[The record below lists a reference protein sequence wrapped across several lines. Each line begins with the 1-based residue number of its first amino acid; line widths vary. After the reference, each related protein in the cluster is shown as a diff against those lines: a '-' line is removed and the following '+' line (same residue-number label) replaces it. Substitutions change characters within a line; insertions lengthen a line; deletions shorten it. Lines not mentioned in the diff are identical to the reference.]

1 MDVVEFLKIFAFI
14 FGISA
19 LVVYLLHK
27 VRLPPVIG
35 FLISG
40 VIIGPYGAKLVERVE
55 VVQVLAEVGIILL
68 LFVLGL
74 ELSLTKLLE
83 MRRFLLV
90 AGGAQIIMTVFLF
103 TILSLLFFELNLSIF
118 IGLIAALSSTAIVL
132 KYLFDSGEIDSS
144 HGRVTTGITIFQDL
158 VAIFITPFI
167 PLFLSSNFNPSNF
180 LVKLL
185 NSSLILIF
193 VVWASRKLVPPLLF
207 LIAKSRIRD
216 LFIISVLFLCFSV
229 ALIVSELGF
238 SLAFGAFVAGLLI
251 SESEY
256 SHQVTADIIPFR
268 ESLMAI
274 FFVSI
279 GMLLNVNFLM
289 ENFRV
294 VVLISLLIILIK
306 ILGTSLGILISGG
319 GIKTAF
325 ISGILLA
332 PISEFSFVLILLGKK
347 FGLVDDRIYQFFIAS
362 AVITM
367 VLSPILFTYVHNLA
381 AFVGNYIKV
390 KDESWERLK
399 RESEL
404 REHVIIIGFGLNG
417 RSVARVLKG
426 IGIPYV
432 VIELNISTVKKMREV
447 GELIFHGDAT
457 SPDVLRKAGI
467 EEAKL
472 MIITISDPVSSKRI
486 VAIARSLNSNIYII
500 VRTRYVAEVEEL
512 RKLGANEVIPEE
524 FEISVEIANRVLNY
538 FKFPINLT
546 KEYVSRLKEGS
557 YELFRRDDVS
567 FNELVQNLALPKNL
581 SEHLRRVE
589 FETYWVKSNSRAK
602 QTSIGEMAL
611 RSRTGVTVLIVKRG
625 EEIFINPSADF
636 KFEVGD
642 LVVLMGERNK
652 IEKAIQLLDNGEA

>member
-55 VVQVLAEVGIILL
+55 VVQVLAEVGVILL

-74 ELSLTKLLE
+74 GLSLTKLLE

-167 PLFLSSNFNPSNF
+167 PLFLSSNFNPINF

-185 NSSLILIF
+185 NSSLILIL
-193 VVWASRKLVPPLLF
+193 VVWASRKRVPPLLF

-524 FEISVEIANRVLNY
+524 FEISVEIANRVLSY

-546 KEYVSRLKEGS
+546 KEYVSKLKEGS

>member
-1 MDVVEFLKIFAFI
+1 
-14 FGISA
+14 
-19 LVVYLLHK
+19 
-27 VRLPPVIG
+27 
-35 FLISG
+35 
-40 VIIGPYGAKLVERVE
+40 
-55 VVQVLAEVGIILL
+55 
-68 LFVLGL
+68 
-74 ELSLTKLLE
+74 
-83 MRRFLLV
+83 
-90 AGGAQIIMTVFLF
+90 
-103 TILSLLFFELNLSIF
+103 
-118 IGLIAALSSTAIVL
+118 
-132 KYLFDSGEIDSS
+132 
-144 HGRVTTGITIFQDL
+144 
-158 VAIFITPFI
+158 
-167 PLFLSSNFNPSNF
+167 
-180 LVKLL
+180 
-185 NSSLILIF
+185 
-193 VVWASRKLVPPLLF
+193 
-207 LIAKSRIRD
+207 
-216 LFIISVLFLCFSV
+216 
-229 ALIVSELGF
+229 
-238 SLAFGAFVAGLLI
+238 
-251 SESEY
+251 
-256 SHQVTADIIPFR
+256 
-268 ESLMAI
+268 MAI

-524 FEISVEIANRVLNY
+524 FEISVEIANRVLSY

-546 KEYVSRLKEGS
+546 KEYVSKLKEGS